1 MAGAEGILE
10 VDEDEVDR
18 MVKIIIAINQESHTP
33 TGVFAA
39 KHSLPNFT
47 STALCH
53 NWTTN
58 LLVIMSAIPIRF

>member
-10 VDEDEVDR
+10 VDEDEVER
-18 MVKIIIAINQESHTP
+18 MVKIIITINQEFHTP

-47 STALCH
+47 STTLCH
-53 NWTTN
+53 NWTAN
-58 LLVIMSAIPIRF
+58 LLVIMFSIPLQC